1 MSLCLNRWV
10 SGAVCAMGMA
20 MALVVA
26 VQVFSRYAL
35 NYSLFWSEEL
45 ARFLLIWLSFLGATV
60 AYFHGAHP
68 GVDSL
73 VRRLPARMKTA
84 ALLLSYLAGAA
95 LFGVMVVSGAQF
107 AWFVRLQIFP
117 ALGIS
122 KWVIMAVVPVSG
134 AIFLV
139 HCLAGVCRVF
149 ETAGEGCLDRSCSE
163 TGIKPGNGNGYGRGG
178 KGR

>member
-1 MSLCLNRWV
+1 
-10 SGAVCAMGMA
+10 MGMA
-20 MALVVA
+20 MALVVGI
-26 VQVFSRYAL
+26 QVFSRYGL

-73 VRRLPARMKTA
+73 VRRLPDRMKTG
-84 ALLLSYLAGAA
+84 ALILSYLAGAA
-95 LFGVMVVSGAQF
+95 LFCVMVVSGTQF
-107 AWFVRLQIFP
+107 AWFVRLQITP
-117 ALGIS
+117 ALGVS
-122 KWVIMAVVPVSG
+122 KWIIMAVVPVSG

-149 ETAGEGCLDRSCSE
+149 DPAGDGCVDGPGDRPG
-163 TGIKPGNGNGYGRGG
+163 TGPGDGQGGQGR
-178 KGR
+178 